1 MSNRTKKF
9 WRQREICFLYSDDD
23 SQPSIEL
30 CILYHLKAST
40 LIVNRNRE
48 KWQVAHFQRIYLS
61 SLIVFW
67 VWKAPV
73 SCKTSCEWKYD
84 VMTQCASTNWHLN
97 LPALELMIGNSAKLG
112 IIKYQVGKMRK
123 YDLWPIFYLF
133 LRYEKH
139 FLAFETEYDGLNED
153 MQKESEDV
161 HTIQF
166 HIFSLMIKC
175 KNIYPS
181 R

>member
-1 MSNRTKKF
+1 MCLIGQRSFEDREKF
-9 WRQREICFLYSDDD
+9 AF
-23 SQPSIEL
+23 SIRMIIRSL
-30 CILYHLKAST
+30 QLSFAFCITLNLPHST

-133 LRYEKH
+133 FQYEKH
-139 FLAFETEYDGLNED
+139 FWAFENEWLVEWREE
-153 MQKESEDV
+153 MQKESGDI

-166 HIFSLMIKC
+166 HIFSLSDDKV
-175 KNIYPS
+175 
-181 R
+181 